1 MVVCEFCTQ
10 YEQGGTCRLGL
21 RIPKGMGCR
30 VFDPAMNSFCSD
42 PKDYVSPGQIIEIA
56 TFFGIKGRELKK
68 VRIMAEQ
75 EESFRSQPGHP
86 APPTPETHRIAR
98 PKTESKSHTVADCFI
113 SRGGTVGPNQ
123 EKVW

>member
-10 YEQGGTCRLGL
+10 YEQGGTCRLGM

-30 VFDPAMNSFCSD
+30 VFDPAMKRFCSD
-42 PKDYVSPGQIIEIA
+42 PRDFVSPGQIIQMA

-75 EESFRSQPGHP
+75 EESFRSQPHHP
-86 APPTPETHRIAR
+86 GSTR
-98 PKTESKSHTVADCFI
+98 PGLQPLQA
-113 SRGGTVGPNQ
+113 
-123 EKVW
+123 EKLIG